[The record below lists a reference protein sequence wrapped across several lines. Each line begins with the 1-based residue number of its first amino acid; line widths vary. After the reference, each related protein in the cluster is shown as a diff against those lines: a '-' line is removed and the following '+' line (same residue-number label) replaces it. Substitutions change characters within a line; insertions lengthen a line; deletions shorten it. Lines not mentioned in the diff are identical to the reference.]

1 LKEKFVLRKEK
12 VYPLLREGKE
22 EMCKFILE
30 LLRKGYI
37 RFSKLSQMAPV
48 FFMGKKDR
56 KKRMVQDYQ
65 YLNEWI
71 VKDNYLL
78 PLILNIIKNIRTKNF
93 FTKIDLK

>member
-1 LKEKFVLRKEK
+1 
-12 VYPLLREGKE
+12 
-22 EMCKFILE
+22 
-30 LLRKGYI
+30 
-37 RFSKLSQMAPV
+37 MAPV